1 MKWLLVLALVGCAEV
16 GPAAHRN
23 VTDGGIG
30 SAGGDGSGNGS
41 DGGSPSDAGS
51 GSDANGSESDLASG
65 SGNDLAS
72 AHDLSTSG
80 APDLSGGGSPDLAAK
95 PDLSSV
101 SSGPPCLNGP
111 GFAAFRFHYDTSG
124 SQSPIVDA
132 FGLPDSSNWEATP
145 VFSTSIVDPGNGGGL
160 EIGSGN
166 WILIRY
172 SLVGLHQIN
181 GARFSLFGRSYD
193 TTASGSFDAWSPIY
207 GDAPSPT
214 DSVSNAWPY
223 AWTTIDYTGHLAIGD
238 DPGLT
243 GIRLYSGPSS
253 DTLVIHAVELCIDG
267 N

>member
-1 MKWLLVLALVGCAEV
+1 VKWLLVLALAGCAEV

-23 VTDGGIG
+23 VTDAGIG
-30 SAGGDGSGNGS
+30 SAGGDGNGNGNGNGS
-41 DGGSPSDAGS
+41 DGGNLSDG
-51 GSDANGSESDLASG
+51 GVTDGNVHDLASV
-65 SGNDLAS
+65 N
-72 AHDLSTSG
+72 DLSTSG
-80 APDLSGGGSPDLAAK
+80 SSDLSSSNNPDLSTK

-101 SSGPPCLNGP
+101 VSGPPCLNGP

-145 VFSTSIVDPGNGGGL
+145 VYSTSIVDPGNGGGL

-181 GARFSLFGRSYD
+181 GARFSVFGRSYD
-193 TTASGSFDAWSPIY
+193 TTASASFDAWSPIY

-223 AWTTIDYTGHLAIGD
+223 AWTTVDYTGHLAIGD

-253 DTLVIHAVELCIDG
+253 NTLVIHAVELCIDG